1 MRKTLTTAVAALAV
15 GSLALSGCGQ
25 KNQSGG
31 DQNKGDK
38 TTSASAPLA
47 ALNIKPR
54 DQIKDGGTLRLTI
67 TMLPTGWNPMQ
78 VDNNTVDLN
87 AIIWQFIGVNN
98 FDITEDGTPKPNPNY
113 IKSVKV
119 DTKGGKQVVTLH
131 LNRKAKWNSGRT
143 IDYTDYQATWKSSN
157 GENDKFLPSTTD
169 GFNQISSVEKG
180 DKDTDVVITYKTTYP
195 DWTASWSNVLPKEG
209 VSDPDT
215 FNSGWKKPNPDW
227 FAGPFVPTKV
237 DQASNTLTVKRNDKW
252 WGDKSKLDTVTFKA
266 MEDAAK
272 TKAFANKEID
282 VADTIITKDGY
293 ETAKKRDDADMRAAG
308 SLQWRHFTFNAKS
321 ANLSDK
327 NVRQAIVKGINR
339 PAIARS
345 DLAGLPVQA
354 DSVMLGNHF
363 FMPGQSGYKD
373 NSEDFKY
380 DTKAAEKQLDE
391 AGWKKQG
398 DYRVKDGKTLTINYA
413 QLTGVPT
420 SENEGAL
427 FKQDMARIGV
437 KVNLVNTPSDSFT
450 QTLSSHS
457 FDVIAFTWNG
467 TAYPMA
473 NIRQIYGAAA
483 EGSKQPSQSNYSQ
496 LLDPKVEK
504 LISKIG
510 VKVNLVNTPSSDM
523 QKVLTNHSFDV
534 IAFTWQGT
542 AYPMANVRQIYGAA
556 AEGSKQPS
564 QSNFAQIVGPEIEKL
579 IPKID
584 TEMDVNKRREL
595 TNDADKHI
603 WDDVMVLPLYRRIM
617 FTGTPK
623 NLANYGAATF
633 QTTRAEDV
641 GYVK

>member
-98 FDITEDGTPKPNPNY
+98 FDITEDGAPKPNPNY
-113 IKSVKV
+113 ISSTDVE
-119 DTKGGKQVVTLH
+119 TKGGKQVVTLH
-131 LNRKAKWNSGRT
+131 LNRKATWNSGRT
-143 IDYTDYQATWKSSN
+143 IDYTDYRATWKANS
-157 GENDKFLPSTTD
+157 GFAPDFLPASTD

-180 DKDTDVVITYKTTYP
+180 AKDTDVVLTFKTTYP
-195 DWTASWSNVLPKEG
+195 DWTTVLSTVLPKEG
-209 VSDPDT
+209 VKDPHT
-215 FNSGWKKPNPDW
+215 FNDGWKTLNPDW
-227 FAGPFVPTKV
+227 FTGPFIPMKI
-237 DQASNTLTVKRNDKW
+237 DEASKTLTVKRNGKW
-252 WGDKSKLDTVTFKA
+252 WGDKSKLDTVSFKA
-266 MEDAAK
+266 MDSATQ

-282 VADTIITKDGY
+282 VASNITTKDGY
-293 ETAKKRDDADMRAAG
+293 RTAQKRPDVEMRQAG
-308 SLQWRHFTFNAKS
+308 SVQWRHFTFNTKS
-321 ANLSDK
+321 TMLSDK
-327 NVRQAIVKGINR
+327 KVRQAIVKGINR
-339 PAIARS
+339 PAIAKS
-345 DLAGLPVQA
+345 DLAGMPV
-354 DSVMLGNHF
+354 SPETLMLGNHL
-363 FMPGQSGYKD
+363 FMPGQAGYRD
-373 NSEDFKY
+373 NSADYKY
-380 DTKAAEKQLDE
+380 DPEAAKKGLDE

-510 VKVNLVNTPSSDM
+510 TESD
-523 QKVLTNHSFDV
+523 VS
-534 IAFTWQGT
+534 
-542 AYPMANVRQIYGAA
+542 
-556 AEGSKQPS
+556 
-564 QSNFAQIVGPEIEKL
+564 
-579 IPKID
+579 
-584 TEMDVNKRREL
+584 KRREL
-595 TNDADKHI
+595 ANQADKTI
-603 WDDVMVLPLYRRIM
+603 WDDVMTLPLYRRM
-617 FTGTPK
+617 SFTAVPK
-623 NLANYGAATF
+623 NLANFGASTF
-633 QTTRAEDV
+633 QTVRAEDI
-641 GYVK
+641 GFQK

>member
-131 LNRKAKWNSGRT
+131 LNPKAKWNSGRT
-143 IDYTDYQATWKSSN
+143 IDYTDYRATWKANS
-157 GENDKFLPSTTD
+157 GFAPDFLPASTD

-180 DKDTDVVITYKTTYP
+180 AKDTDVVLTFKTTYP
-195 DWTASWSNVLPKEG
+195 DWTTVLSTVLPKEG
-209 VSDPDT
+209 VKDPHT
-215 FNSGWKKPNPDW
+215 FNDGWKTLNPDW
-227 FAGPFVPTKV
+227 LTGPFIPMKV
-237 DQASNTLTVKRNDKW
+237 DEASKTLTVKRNGKW
-252 WGDKSKLDTVTFKA
+252 WGDKSKLDTVSFKA
-266 MEDAAK
+266 MDSATQ

-282 VADTIITKDGY
+282 VASNITTKDGY
-293 ETAKKRDDADMRAAG
+293 RTAQKRPDVEMRQAG
-308 SLQWRHFTFNAKS
+308 SVQWRHFTFNTKS
-321 ANLSDK
+321 TMLSDK
-327 NVRQAIVKGINR
+327 KVRQAIVKGINR
-339 PAIARS
+339 PAIAKS
-345 DLAGLPVQA
+345 DLAGMPV
-354 DSVMLGNHF
+354 SPETLMLGNHL
-363 FMPGQSGYKD
+363 FMPGQAGYRD
-373 NSEDFKY
+373 NSADYKY
-380 DTKAAEKQLDE
+380 DPEAAKKGLDE

-467 TAYPMA
+467 TAYPIA

-504 LISKIG
+504 FISKIG
-510 VKVNLVNTPSSDM
+510 TESD
-523 QKVLTNHSFDV
+523 VS
-534 IAFTWQGT
+534 
-542 AYPMANVRQIYGAA
+542 
-556 AEGSKQPS
+556 
-564 QSNFAQIVGPEIEKL
+564 
-579 IPKID
+579 
-584 TEMDVNKRREL
+584 KRREL
-595 TNDADKHI
+595 ANQADKTI
-603 WDDVMVLPLYRRIM
+603 WDDVMTLPLYRRM
-617 FTGTPK
+617 SFTAVPK
-623 NLANYGAATF
+623 NLANFGASTF
-633 QTTRAEDV
+633 QTVRAEDI
-641 GYVK
+641 GFQK

>member
-1 MRKTLTTAVAALAV
+1 MRKAIVTPVAVLAV
-15 GSLALSGCGQ
+15 LVMALTGCGQ
-25 KNQSGG
+25 KDQSGG
-31 DQNKGDK
+31 SKQSGV
-38 TTSASAPLA
+38 TSKSAPMA
-47 ALNIKPR
+47 QLNVVDR
-54 DQIKDGGTLRLTI
+54 GQLKDGGTLRLAI
-67 TMLPTGWNPMQ
+67 EQLPTEWNPLN
-78 VDNNTVDLN
+78 VNGDTADLGTT
-87 AIIWQFIGVNN
+87 IWRFVGATN
-98 FDITEDGTPKPNPNY
+98 FDITEDGAPKPNPNY
-113 IKSVKV
+113 ISSTDVE
-119 DTKGGKQVVTLH
+119 TKGGKQVVTLH
-131 LNRKAKWNSGRT
+131 LNPKATWNSGRT
-143 IDYTDYQATWKSSN
+143 IDYTDYRATWKANS
-157 GENDKFLPSTTD
+157 GFAPDFLPASTD

-180 DKDTDVVITYKTTYP
+180 AKDTDVVLTFKTTYP
-195 DWTASWSNVLPKEG
+195 DWTTVLSTVLPKEG
-209 VSDPDT
+209 VKDPHT
-215 FNSGWKKPNPDW
+215 FNDGWETLNPDW
-227 FAGPFVPTKV
+227 LAGPFIPMKV
-237 DQASNTLTVKRNDKW
+237 DEASKTLTVKRNGKW
-252 WGDKSKLDTVTFKA
+252 WGDKSKLDTVSFKA
-266 MEDAAK
+266 MDSATQ

-282 VADTIITKDGY
+282 VASNITTKDGY
-293 ETAKKRDDADMRAAG
+293 RTAQKRPDVEMRQAG
-308 SLQWRHFTFNAKS
+308 SLQRRHFTFNTKS
-321 ANLSDK
+321 TMLSDK
-327 NVRQAIVKGINR
+327 KVRQAIVKGINR

-510 VKVNLVNTPSSDM
+510 TESD
-523 QKVLTNHSFDV
+523 VS
-534 IAFTWQGT
+534 
-542 AYPMANVRQIYGAA
+542 
-556 AEGSKQPS
+556 
-564 QSNFAQIVGPEIEKL
+564 
-579 IPKID
+579 
-584 TEMDVNKRREL
+584 KRREL
-595 TNDADKHI
+595 ANQADKTI
-603 WDDVMVLPLYRRIM
+603 WDDVMTLPLYRRM
-617 FTGTPK
+617 SFTAVPK
-623 NLANYGAATF
+623 NLANFGASTF
-633 QTTRAEDV
+633 QTCLLYTSPSPRDRTRSRMPSSA
-641 GYVK
+641 

>member
-87 AIIWQFIGVNN
+87 SIIWQFIGVNN

-113 IKSVKV
+113 IKSVTV

-131 LNRKAKWNSGRT
+131 LNPKAKWNSGRT
-143 IDYTDYQATWKSSN
+143 IDYTDYRATWKSSN

-195 DWTASWSNVLPKEG
+195 DWTTVLSTVLPKEG
-209 VSDPDT
+209 VKDPHT
-215 FNSGWKKPNPDW
+215 FNDGWKTLNPDW
-227 FAGPFVPTKV
+227 FTGPFIPMKI
-237 DQASNTLTVKRNDKW
+237 DEASKTLTVKRNGKW
-252 WGDKSKLDTVTFKA
+252 WGDKSKLDTVSFKA
-266 MEDAAK
+266 MDSATQ

-282 VADTIITKDGY
+282 AASNITTEDGY
-293 ETAKKRDDADMRAAG
+293 RTVQKRPDVEMRQAG
-308 SLQWRHFTFNAKS
+308 SVQWRHFTFNTKS
-321 ANLSDK
+321 TMLSDK
-327 NVRQAIVKGINR
+327 KVRQAIVKGINR

-345 DLAGLPVQA
+345 DLAGLPVSP
-354 DSVMLGNHF
+354 DTLMLGNHL
-363 FMPGQSGYKD
+363 FMPGQAGYRD
-373 NSEDFKY
+373 NSADYKY
-380 DTKAAEKQLDE
+380 DPEAAKKGLDE
-391 AGWKKQG
+391 ASWKKQG
-398 DYRVKDGKTLTINYA
+398 DYRVKDGKTLTINYV

-427 FKQDMARIGV
+427 FKQDMAKIGV

-457 FDVIAFTWNG
+457 YDVIAFTWNG

-483 EGSKQPSQSNYSQ
+483 EGSKQPSQSNFAQ
-496 LLDPKVEK
+496 IVDPEVEK
-504 LISKIG
+504 LISKI
-510 VKVNLVNTPSSDM
+510 
-523 QKVLTNHSFDV
+523 
-534 IAFTWQGT
+534 
-542 AYPMANVRQIYGAA
+542 
-556 AEGSKQPS
+556 
-564 QSNFAQIVGPEIEKL
+564 
-579 IPKID
+579 D
-584 TEMDVNKRREL
+584 TESDVSKRREL
-595 TNDADKHI
+595 ANQADKTI
-603 WDDVMVLPLYRRIM
+603 WDDVMTLPLYRRM
-617 FTGTPK
+617 SFTAVPK
-623 NLANYGAATF
+623 NLANFGASTF
-633 QTTRAEDV
+633 QTVRAEDI
-641 GYVK
+641 GFQK

>member
-1 MRKTLTTAVAALAV
+1 VRKTLTTAVAALAV

-87 AIIWQFIGVNN
+87 SIIWQFIGVNN

-113 IKSVKV
+113 IKSVTV

-131 LNRKAKWNSGRT
+131 LNPKAKWNSGRT
-143 IDYTDYQATWKSSN
+143 IDYTDYRATWKSSN

-195 DWTASWSNVLPKEG
+195 DWTTVLSTVLPKEG
-209 VSDPDT
+209 VKDPHT
-215 FNSGWKKPNPDW
+215 FNDGWKTLNPDW
-227 FAGPFVPTKV
+227 FTGPFIPMKI
-237 DQASNTLTVKRNDKW
+237 DEASKTLTVKRNGKW
-252 WGDKSKLDTVTFKA
+252 WGDKSKLDTVSFKA
-266 MEDAAK
+266 MDSATQ

-282 VADTIITKDGY
+282 AASNITTEDGY
-293 ETAKKRDDADMRAAG
+293 RTVQKRPDVEMRQAG
-308 SLQWRHFTFNAKS
+308 SVQWRHFTFNTKS
-321 ANLSDK
+321 TMLSDK
-327 NVRQAIVKGINR
+327 KVRQAIVKGINR

-345 DLAGLPVQA
+345 DFAGLPVSP
-354 DSVMLGNHF
+354 DTLMLGNHL
-363 FMPGQSGYKD
+363 FMPGQAGYRD
-373 NSEDFKY
+373 NSADYKY
-380 DTKAAEKQLDE
+380 DPEAAKKGLDE

-398 DYRVKDGKTLTINYA
+398 DYRVKDGKTLTINYV

-427 FKQDMARIGV
+427 FKQDMAKIGV

-457 FDVIAFTWNG
+457 YDVIAFTWNG

-483 EGSKQPSQSNYSQ
+483 EGSKQPSQSNFAQ
-496 LLDPKVEK
+496 IVDPEVEK
-504 LISKIG
+504 LISKI
-510 VKVNLVNTPSSDM
+510 
-523 QKVLTNHSFDV
+523 
-534 IAFTWQGT
+534 
-542 AYPMANVRQIYGAA
+542 
-556 AEGSKQPS
+556 
-564 QSNFAQIVGPEIEKL
+564 
-579 IPKID
+579 D
-584 TEMDVNKRREL
+584 TESDVSKRREL
-595 TNDADKHI
+595 ANQADKTI
-603 WDDVMVLPLYRRIM
+603 WDDVMTLPLYRRM
-617 FTGTPK
+617 SFTAVPK
-623 NLANYGAATF
+623 NLANFGASTF
-633 QTTRAEDV
+633 QTVRAEDI
-641 GYVK
+641 GFQK

>member
-1 MRKTLTTAVAALAV
+1 
-15 GSLALSGCGQ
+15 
-25 KNQSGG
+25 
-31 DQNKGDK
+31 
-38 TTSASAPLA
+38 
-47 ALNIKPR
+47 
-54 DQIKDGGTLRLTI
+54 
-67 TMLPTGWNPMQ
+67 
-78 VDNNTVDLN
+78 
-87 AIIWQFIGVNN
+87 
-98 FDITEDGTPKPNPNY
+98 
-113 IKSVKV
+113 
-119 DTKGGKQVVTLH
+119 
-131 LNRKAKWNSGRT
+131 
-143 IDYTDYQATWKSSN
+143 
-157 GENDKFLPSTTD
+157 
-169 GFNQISSVEKG
+169 
-180 DKDTDVVITYKTTYP
+180 
-195 DWTASWSNVLPKEG
+195 
-209 VSDPDT
+209 
-215 FNSGWKKPNPDW
+215 
-227 FAGPFVPTKV
+227 
-237 DQASNTLTVKRNDKW
+237 
-252 WGDKSKLDTVTFKA
+252 
-266 MEDAAK
+266 
-272 TKAFANKEID
+272 
-282 VADTIITKDGY
+282 KDGY

-398 DYRVKDGKTLTINYA
+398 DYRVKDGKTLTVNYA

-427 FKQDMARIGV
+427 FKQDMA
-437 KVNLVNTPSDSFT
+437 
-450 QTLSSHS
+450 
-457 FDVIAFTWNG
+457 
-467 TAYPMA
+467 
-473 NIRQIYGAAA
+473 
-483 EGSKQPSQSNYSQ
+483 
-496 LLDPKVEK
+496 
-504 LISKIG
+504 KIG

-564 QSNFAQIVGPEIEKL
+564 QSNFAQIVDPEIEKL

>member
-87 AIIWQFIGVNN
+87 SIIWQFIGVNN

-113 IKSVKV
+113 IKSVTV

-131 LNRKAKWNSGRT
+131 LNPKAKWNSGRT
-143 IDYTDYQATWKSSN
+143 IDYTDYRATWKSSN

-195 DWTASWSNVLPKEG
+195 DWTTVLSTVLPKEG
-209 VSDPDT
+209 VKDPHT
-215 FNSGWKKPNPDW
+215 FNDGWKTLNPDW
-227 FAGPFVPTKV
+227 FTGPFIPMKI
-237 DQASNTLTVKRNDKW
+237 DEASKTLTVKRNGKW
-252 WGDKSKLDTVTFKA
+252 WGDKSKLDTVSFKA
-266 MEDAAK
+266 MDSATQ

-282 VADTIITKDGY
+282 AASNITTEDGY
-293 ETAKKRDDADMRAAG
+293 RTVQKRPDVEMRQAG
-308 SLQWRHFTFNAKS
+308 SVQWRHFTFNTKS
-321 ANLSDK
+321 TMLSDK
-327 NVRQAIVKGINR
+327 KVRQAIVKGINR

-345 DLAGLPVQA
+345 DLAGLPVSP
-354 DSVMLGNHF
+354 DTLMLGNHL
-363 FMPGQSGYKD
+363 FMPGQAGYRD
-373 NSEDFKY
+373 NSADYKY
-380 DTKAAEKQLDE
+380 DPEAAKKGLDE

-398 DYRVKDGKTLTINYA
+398 DYRVKDGKTLTINYV

-427 FKQDMARIGV
+427 FKQDMAKIGV

-483 EGSKQPSQSNYSQ
+483 EGSKQPSQSNFAQ
-496 LLDPKVEK
+496 IVDPEVEK
-504 LISKIG
+504 LISKI
-510 VKVNLVNTPSSDM
+510 
-523 QKVLTNHSFDV
+523 
-534 IAFTWQGT
+534 
-542 AYPMANVRQIYGAA
+542 
-556 AEGSKQPS
+556 
-564 QSNFAQIVGPEIEKL
+564 
-579 IPKID
+579 D
-584 TEMDVNKRREL
+584 TESDVSKRREL
-595 TNDADKHI
+595 ANQADKTI
-603 WDDVMVLPLYRRIM
+603 WDDVMTLPLYRRM
-617 FTGTPK
+617 SLTAVPK
-623 NLANYGAATF
+623 NLANFGASTF
-633 QTTRAEDV
+633 QTVRAEDI
-641 GYVK
+641 GFQK

>member
-87 AIIWQFIGVNN
+87 SIIWQFIGVNN

-113 IKSVKV
+113 IKSVTV

-131 LNRKAKWNSGRT
+131 LNPKAKWNSGRT
-143 IDYTDYQATWKSSN
+143 IDYTDYRATWKSSN

-195 DWTASWSNVLPKEG
+195 DWTTVLSTVLPKEG
-209 VSDPDT
+209 VKDPHT
-215 FNSGWKKPNPDW
+215 FNDGWKTLNPDW
-227 FAGPFVPTKV
+227 FTGPFIPMKI
-237 DQASNTLTVKRNDKW
+237 DEASKTLTVKRNGKW
-252 WGDKSKLDTVTFKA
+252 WGDKSKLDTVSFKA
-266 MEDAAK
+266 MDSATQ

-282 VADTIITKDGY
+282 VASNITTKDGY
-293 ETAKKRDDADMRAAG
+293 RTAQKRPDVEMRQAG
-308 SLQWRHFTFNAKS
+308 SVQWRHFTFNTKS
-321 ANLSDK
+321 TMLSDK
-327 NVRQAIVKGINR
+327 KVRQAIVKGINR

-345 DLAGLPVQA
+345 DLAGLPVSP
-354 DSVMLGNHF
+354 DTLMLGNHL
-363 FMPGQSGYKD
+363 FMPGQAGYRD
-373 NSEDFKY
+373 NSADYKY
-380 DTKAAEKQLDE
+380 DPEAAKKGLDE

-398 DYRVKDGKTLTINYA
+398 DYRVKDGKTLTINYV

-427 FKQDMARIGV
+427 FKQDMAKIGV

-457 FDVIAFTWNG
+457 YDVIAFTWNG

-483 EGSKQPSQSNYSQ
+483 EGSKQPSQSNFAQ
-496 LLDPKVEK
+496 IVDPEVEK
-504 LISKIG
+504 LISKI
-510 VKVNLVNTPSSDM
+510 
-523 QKVLTNHSFDV
+523 
-534 IAFTWQGT
+534 
-542 AYPMANVRQIYGAA
+542 
-556 AEGSKQPS
+556 
-564 QSNFAQIVGPEIEKL
+564 
-579 IPKID
+579 D
-584 TEMDVNKRREL
+584 TESDVSKRREL
-595 TNDADKHI
+595 ANQADKTI
-603 WDDVMVLPLYRRIM
+603 WDDVMTLPLYRRM
-617 FTGTPK
+617 SFTAVPK
-623 NLANYGAATF
+623 NLANFGASTF
-633 QTTRAEDV
+633 QTVRAEDI
-641 GYVK
+641 GFQK

>member
-38 TTSASAPLA
+38 TTSASASLA

-398 DYRVKDGKTLTINYA
+398 DYRVKDGKTLTVNYA

-427 FKQDMARIGV
+427 FKQDMA
-437 KVNLVNTPSDSFT
+437 
-450 QTLSSHS
+450 
-457 FDVIAFTWNG
+457 
-467 TAYPMA
+467 
-473 NIRQIYGAAA
+473 
-483 EGSKQPSQSNYSQ
+483 
-496 LLDPKVEK
+496 
-504 LISKIG
+504 KIG

-564 QSNFAQIVGPEIEKL
+564 QSNFAQIVDPEIEKL

>member
-87 AIIWQFIGVNN
+87 SIIWQFIGVNN

-113 IKSVKV
+113 IKSVTV

-131 LNRKAKWNSGRT
+131 LNPKAKWNSGRT
-143 IDYTDYQATWKSSN
+143 IDYTDYRATWKSSN

-195 DWTASWSNVLPKEG
+195 DWTTVLSTVLPKEG
-209 VSDPDT
+209 VKDPHT
-215 FNSGWKKPNPDW
+215 FNDGWKTLNPDW
-227 FAGPFVPTKV
+227 FTGPFIPMKI
-237 DQASNTLTVKRNDKW
+237 DEASKTLTVKRNCKW
-252 WGDKSKLDTVTFKA
+252 WGDKSKLDTVSFKA
-266 MEDAAK
+266 MDSATQ

-282 VADTIITKDGY
+282 SASNITTEDGY
-293 ETAKKRDDADMRAAG
+293 RTGQKRPDVEMRQAG
-308 SLQWRHFTFNAKS
+308 SVQWRHFTFNTKS
-321 ANLSDK
+321 TMLSDK
-327 NVRQAIVKGINR
+327 KVRQAIVKGINR

-345 DLAGLPVQA
+345 DLAGLPVSP
-354 DSVMLGNHF
+354 DTLMLGNHL
-363 FMPGQSGYKD
+363 FMPGQAGYRD
-373 NSEDFKY
+373 NSADYKY
-380 DTKAAEKQLDE
+380 DPEAAKKGLDE

-398 DYRVKDGKTLTINYA
+398 DYRVKDGKTLTINYV

-427 FKQDMARIGV
+427 FKQDMAKIGV

-483 EGSKQPSQSNYSQ
+483 EGSKQPSQSNFAQ
-496 LLDPKVEK
+496 IVDPEVEK
-504 LISKIG
+504 LISKI
-510 VKVNLVNTPSSDM
+510 
-523 QKVLTNHSFDV
+523 
-534 IAFTWQGT
+534 
-542 AYPMANVRQIYGAA
+542 
-556 AEGSKQPS
+556 
-564 QSNFAQIVGPEIEKL
+564 
-579 IPKID
+579 D
-584 TEMDVNKRREL
+584 TESDVSKRREL
-595 TNDADKHI
+595 ANQADKTI
-603 WDDVMVLPLYRRIM
+603 WDDVMTLPLYRRM
-617 FTGTPK
+617 SFTAVPK
-623 NLANYGAATF
+623 NLANFGASTF
-633 QTTRAEDV
+633 QTVRAEDI
-641 GYVK
+641 GFQK

>member
-87 AIIWQFIGVNN
+87 SIIWQFIGVNN

-113 IKSVKV
+113 IKSVTV

-131 LNRKAKWNSGRT
+131 LNPKAKWNSGRT
-143 IDYTDYQATWKSSN
+143 IDYTDYRATWKSSN

-195 DWTASWSNVLPKEG
+195 DWTTVLSTVLPKEG
-209 VSDPDT
+209 VKDPHT
-215 FNSGWKKPNPDW
+215 FNDGWKTLNPDW
-227 FAGPFVPTKV
+227 FTGPFIPMKI
-237 DQASNTLTVKRNDKW
+237 DEASKTLTVKRNGKW
-252 WGDKSKLDTVTFKA
+252 WGDKSKLDTVSFKA
-266 MEDAAK
+266 MDSATQ

-282 VADTIITKDGY
+282 AASNITTEDGY
-293 ETAKKRDDADMRAAG
+293 RTVQKRPDVEMRQAG
-308 SLQWRHFTFNAKS
+308 SVQWRHFTFNTKS
-321 ANLSDK
+321 TMLSDK
-327 NVRQAIVKGINR
+327 KVRQAIVKGINR

-345 DLAGLPVQA
+345 DLAGLPVSP
-354 DSVMLGNHF
+354 DTLMLGNHL
-363 FMPGQSGYKD
+363 FMPGQAGYRD
-373 NSEDFKY
+373 NSADYKY
-380 DTKAAEKQLDE
+380 DPEAAKKGLDE

-398 DYRVKDGKTLTINYA
+398 DYRVKDGKTLTINYV

-427 FKQDMARIGV
+427 FKQDMAKIGV

-483 EGSKQPSQSNYSQ
+483 EGSKQPSQSN
-496 LLDPKVEK
+496 
-504 LISKIG
+504 
-510 VKVNLVNTPSSDM
+510 
-523 QKVLTNHSFDV
+523 
-534 IAFTWQGT
+534 
-542 AYPMANVRQIYGAA
+542 
-556 AEGSKQPS
+556 
-564 QSNFAQIVGPEIEKL
+564 FAQIVDPEIEKL

>member
-1 MRKTLTTAVAALAV
+1 LTTAVAALAV

-87 AIIWQFIGVNN
+87 SIIWQFIGVNN

-113 IKSVKV
+113 IKSVTV

-131 LNRKAKWNSGRT
+131 LNPKAKWNSGRT
-143 IDYTDYQATWKSSN
+143 IDYTDYRATWKSSN

-195 DWTASWSNVLPKEG
+195 DWTTVLSTVLPKEG
-209 VSDPDT
+209 VKDPHT
-215 FNSGWKKPNPDW
+215 FNDGWKTLNPDW
-227 FAGPFVPTKV
+227 FTGPFIPMKI
-237 DQASNTLTVKRNDKW
+237 DEASKTLTVKRNGKW
-252 WGDKSKLDTVTFKA
+252 WGDKSKLDTVSFKA
-266 MEDAAK
+266 MDSATQ

-282 VADTIITKDGY
+282 AASNITTEDGY
-293 ETAKKRDDADMRAAG
+293 RTVQKRPDVEMRQAG
-308 SLQWRHFTFNAKS
+308 SVQWRHFTFNTKS
-321 ANLSDK
+321 TMLSDK
-327 NVRQAIVKGINR
+327 KVRQAIVKGINR

-345 DLAGLPVQA
+345 DLAGLPVSP
-354 DSVMLGNHF
+354 DTLMLGNHL
-363 FMPGQSGYKD
+363 FMPGQAGYRD
-373 NSEDFKY
+373 NSADYKY
-380 DTKAAEKQLDE
+380 DPEAAKKGLDE

-398 DYRVKDGKTLTINYA
+398 DYRVKDGKTLTINYV

-427 FKQDMARIGV
+427 FKQDMAKIGV

-457 FDVIAFTWNG
+457 YDVIAFTWNG

-483 EGSKQPSQSNYSQ
+483 EGSKQPSQSNFAQ
-496 LLDPKVEK
+496 IVDPEVEK
-504 LISKIG
+504 LISKI
-510 VKVNLVNTPSSDM
+510 
-523 QKVLTNHSFDV
+523 
-534 IAFTWQGT
+534 
-542 AYPMANVRQIYGAA
+542 
-556 AEGSKQPS
+556 
-564 QSNFAQIVGPEIEKL
+564 
-579 IPKID
+579 D
-584 TEMDVNKRREL
+584 TESDVSKRREL
-595 TNDADKHI
+595 ANQADKTI
-603 WDDVMVLPLYRRIM
+603 WDDVMTLPLYRRM
-617 FTGTPK
+617 SFTAVPK
-623 NLANYGAATF
+623 NLANFGASTF
-633 QTTRAEDV
+633 QTVRAEDI
-641 GYVK
+641 GFQK

>member
-1 MRKTLTTAVAALAV
+1 VRKTLTTAVAALAV
-15 GSLALSGCGQ
+15 GSLALTGCGQ

-38 TTSASAPLA
+38 ATSASAPLA

-67 TMLPTGWNPMQ
+67 TTLPTGWNPMQ
-78 VDNNTVDLN
+78 VDNNSVDLKTT
-87 AIIWQFIGVNN
+87 IWQFIGVNN
-98 FDITEDGTPKPNPNY
+98 FDIAEDGTPKPNPNY
-113 IKSVKV
+113 IESVKV
-119 DTKGGKQVVTLH
+119 DTKDGKQVVTLH
-131 LNRKAKWNSGRT
+131 LNPKAKWNSGRT

-157 GENDKFLPSTTD
+157 GENDKFLPTTTD
-169 GFNQISSVEKG
+169 GFNQVTSVEKG
-180 DKDTDVVITYKTTYP
+180 AKDTDVVIKYKATYP
-195 DWTASWSNVLPKEG
+195 DWTATWSNVLPKEG
-209 VSDPDT
+209 ISDPNT
-215 FNSGWKKPNPDW
+215 FNSGWKTPNPDW
-227 FAGPFVPTKV
+227 FTGPFTPTKV
-237 DQASNTLTVKRNDKW
+237 DQASKTLTVKRNDKW
-252 WGDKSKLDTVTFKA
+252 WGDKAKLDTVTFKE

-282 VADTIITKDGY
+282 VADIIITKDGY

-321 ANLSDK
+321 ASLSDK
-327 NVRQAIVKGINR
+327 EVRQAIVK
-339 PAIARS
+339 S

-363 FMPGQSGYKD
+363 FMPGQPGYKD
-373 NSEDFKY
+373 NSGDYKY
-380 DTKAAEKQLDE
+380 DPKAAEKQLDE

-398 DYRVKDGKTLTINYA
+398 DYRVKDGKTLTVNYA

-427 FKQDMARIGV
+427 FKQDMA
-437 KVNLVNTPSDSFT
+437 
-450 QTLSSHS
+450 
-457 FDVIAFTWNG
+457 
-467 TAYPMA
+467 
-473 NIRQIYGAAA
+473 
-483 EGSKQPSQSNYSQ
+483 
-496 LLDPKVEK
+496 
-504 LISKIG
+504 KIG

-542 AYPMANVRQIYGAA
+542 PYPMANVRQIYGAA
-556 AEGSKQPS
+556 AEGSKKPS
-564 QSNFAQIVGPEIEKL
+564 QSNFSQIIDPEVEKL
-579 IPKID
+579 IPQID

-595 TNDADKHI
+595 TNEADKHI

-617 FTGTPK
+617 FSGAPK
-623 NLANYGAATF
+623 NLANYGSATF
-633 QTTRAEDV
+633 QSTRGEDI

>member
-87 AIIWQFIGVNN
+87 SIIWQFIGVNN

-113 IKSVKV
+113 IKSVTV

-131 LNRKAKWNSGRT
+131 LNPKAKWNSGRT
-143 IDYTDYQATWKSSN
+143 IDYTDYRATWKSSN

-195 DWTASWSNVLPKEG
+195 DWTTALSTVLPKEG
-209 VSDPDT
+209 VKDPHT
-215 FNSGWKKPNPDW
+215 FNDGWKTLNPDW
-227 FAGPFVPTKV
+227 FTGPFIPMKI
-237 DQASNTLTVKRNDKW
+237 DEASKTLTVKRNGKW
-252 WGDKSKLDTVTFKA
+252 WGDKSKLDTVSFKA
-266 MEDAAK
+266 MDSATQ

-282 VADTIITKDGY
+282 AASNITTKDGY
-293 ETAKKRDDADMRAAG
+293 RTAQKRPDVEMRQAG
-308 SLQWRHFTFNAKS
+308 SLQRRHFTFNTKS
-321 ANLSDK
+321 TMLSDK
-327 NVRQAIVKGINR
+327 KVRQAIVKGINR
-339 PAIARS
+339 PAIAKS
-345 DLAGLPVQA
+345 DLAGLPVSP
-354 DSVMLGNHF
+354 DTLMLGNHL
-363 FMPGQSGYKD
+363 FMPGQAGYRD
-373 NSEDFKY
+373 NSAGYNY
-380 DTKAAEKQLDE
+380 DPEAAKKGLDE

-413 QLTGVPT
+413 KLTGVPT

-427 FKQDMARIGV
+427 FKQDMAKIGV

-483 EGSKQPSQSNYSQ
+483 EGSKQPSQSNFAQ
-496 LLDPKVEK
+496 IVDPEVEK
-504 LISKIG
+504 LISKI
-510 VKVNLVNTPSSDM
+510 
-523 QKVLTNHSFDV
+523 
-534 IAFTWQGT
+534 
-542 AYPMANVRQIYGAA
+542 
-556 AEGSKQPS
+556 
-564 QSNFAQIVGPEIEKL
+564 
-579 IPKID
+579 D
-584 TEMDVNKRREL
+584 TESDVSKRREL
-595 TNDADKHI
+595 ANQADKTI
-603 WDDVMVLPLYRRIM
+603 WDDVMTLPLYRRM
-617 FTGTPK
+617 SPTAVPK
-623 NLANYGAATF
+623 NLANFGASTF
-633 QTTRAEDV
+633 QTVRAEDI
-641 GYVK
+641 GFQK

>member
-1 MRKTLTTAVAALAV
+1 VRKTLTTAVAALAV

-87 AIIWQFIGVNN
+87 SIIWQFIGVNN

-113 IKSVKV
+113 IKSVTV

-131 LNRKAKWNSGRT
+131 LNPKAKWNSGRT
-143 IDYTDYQATWKSSN
+143 IDYTDYRATWKSSN

-195 DWTASWSNVLPKEG
+195 DWTTVLSTVLPKEG
-209 VSDPDT
+209 VKDPHT
-215 FNSGWKKPNPDW
+215 FNDGWKTLNPDW
-227 FAGPFVPTKV
+227 FTGPFIPMKI
-237 DQASNTLTVKRNDKW
+237 DEASKTLTVKRNGKW
-252 WGDKSKLDTVTFKA
+252 WGDKSKLDTVSFKA
-266 MEDAAK
+266 MDSATQ

-282 VADTIITKDGY
+282 AASNITTEDGY
-293 ETAKKRDDADMRAAG
+293 RTVQKRPDVEMRQAG
-308 SLQWRHFTFNAKS
+308 SVQWRHFTFNTKS
-321 ANLSDK
+321 TMLSDK
-327 NVRQAIVKGINR
+327 KVRQAIVKGINR

-345 DLAGLPVQA
+345 DLAGLPVSP
-354 DSVMLGNHF
+354 DTLMLGNHL
-363 FMPGQSGYKD
+363 FMPGQAGYRD
-373 NSEDFKY
+373 NSADYKY
-380 DTKAAEKQLDE
+380 DPEAAKKGLDE

-398 DYRVKDGKTLTINYA
+398 DYRVKDGKTLTINYV

-427 FKQDMARIGV
+427 FKQDMAKIGV

-483 EGSKQPSQSNYSQ
+483 EGSKQPSQSNFAQ
-496 LLDPKVEK
+496 IVDPEVEK
-504 LISKIG
+504 LISKI
-510 VKVNLVNTPSSDM
+510 
-523 QKVLTNHSFDV
+523 
-534 IAFTWQGT
+534 
-542 AYPMANVRQIYGAA
+542 
-556 AEGSKQPS
+556 
-564 QSNFAQIVGPEIEKL
+564 
-579 IPKID
+579 D
-584 TEMDVNKRREL
+584 TESDVSKRREL
-595 TNDADKHI
+595 ANQADKTI
-603 WDDVMVLPLYRRIM
+603 WDDVMTLPLYRRM
-617 FTGTPK
+617 SFTAVPK
-623 NLANYGAATF
+623 NLANFGASTF
-633 QTTRAEDV
+633 QTVRAEDI
-641 GYVK
+641 GFQK

>member
-87 AIIWQFIGVNN
+87 SIIWQFIGVNN

-113 IKSVKV
+113 IKSVTV

-131 LNRKAKWNSGRT
+131 LNPKAKWNSGRT

-195 DWTASWSNVLPKEG
+195 DWTTVLSTVLPKEG
-209 VSDPDT
+209 VKDPHT
-215 FNSGWKKPNPDW
+215 FNDGWKTLNPDW
-227 FAGPFVPTKV
+227 FTGPFIPMKI
-237 DQASNTLTVKRNDKW
+237 DEASKTLTVKRNGKW
-252 WGDKSKLDTVTFKA
+252 WGDKSKLDTVSFKA
-266 MEDAAK
+266 MDSATQ

-282 VADTIITKDGY
+282 AASNITTEDGY
-293 ETAKKRDDADMRAAG
+293 RTVQKRPDVEMRQAG
-308 SLQWRHFTFNAKS
+308 SVQWRHFTFNTKS
-321 ANLSDK
+321 TMLSDK
-327 NVRQAIVKGINR
+327 KVRQAIVKGINR
-339 PAIARS
+339 PAIAKS
-345 DLAGLPVQA
+345 DLAGMPV
-354 DSVMLGNHF
+354 SPETLMLGNHL
-363 FMPGQSGYKD
+363 FMPGQAGYRD
-373 NSEDFKY
+373 NSADYKY
-380 DTKAAEKQLDE
+380 DPEAAKKGLDE

-398 DYRVKDGKTLTINYA
+398 DYRVKDGKTLTINYV

-427 FKQDMARIGV
+427 FKQDMAKIGV

-483 EGSKQPSQSNYSQ
+483 EGSKQPSQSNFAQ
-496 LLDPKVEK
+496 IVDPEVEK
-504 LISKIG
+504 LISKI
-510 VKVNLVNTPSSDM
+510 
-523 QKVLTNHSFDV
+523 
-534 IAFTWQGT
+534 
-542 AYPMANVRQIYGAA
+542 
-556 AEGSKQPS
+556 
-564 QSNFAQIVGPEIEKL
+564 
-579 IPKID
+579 D
-584 TEMDVNKRREL
+584 TESDVSKRREL
-595 TNDADKHI
+595 ANQADKTI
-603 WDDVMVLPLYRRIM
+603 WDDVMTLPLYRRM
-617 FTGTPK
+617 SFTAVPK
-623 NLANYGAATF
+623 NLANFGASTF
-633 QTTRAEDV
+633 QTVRAEDI
-641 GYVK
+641 GFQK

>member
-87 AIIWQFIGVNN
+87 SIIWQFIGVNN

-113 IKSVKV
+113 IKSVTV

-131 LNRKAKWNSGRT
+131 LNPKAKWNSGRT
-143 IDYTDYQATWKSSN
+143 IDYTDYRATWKSSN

-195 DWTASWSNVLPKEG
+195 DWTTVLSTVLPKEG
-209 VSDPDT
+209 VKDPHT
-215 FNSGWKKPNPDW
+215 FNDGWKTLNPDW
-227 FAGPFVPTKV
+227 FTGPFIPMKI
-237 DQASNTLTVKRNDKW
+237 DEASKTLTVKRNGKW
-252 WGDKSKLDTVTFKA
+252 WGDKSKLDTVSFKA
-266 MEDAAK
+266 MDSATQ

-282 VADTIITKDGY
+282 AASNITTEDGY
-293 ETAKKRDDADMRAAG
+293 RTVQKRPDVEMRQAG
-308 SLQWRHFTFNAKS
+308 SVQWRHFTFNTKS
-321 ANLSDK
+321 TMLSDK
-327 NVRQAIVKGINR
+327 KVRQAIVKGINR

-345 DLAGLPVQA
+345 DLAGLPVSP
-354 DSVMLGNHF
+354 DTLMLGNHL
-363 FMPGQSGYKD
+363 FMPGQAGYRD
-373 NSEDFKY
+373 NSADYKY
-380 DTKAAEKQLDE
+380 DPEAAKKGLDE

-427 FKQDMARIGV
+427 FKQDMAKIGV

-483 EGSKQPSQSNYSQ
+483 EGSKQPSQSNFAQ
-496 LLDPKVEK
+496 IVDPEVEK
-504 LISKIG
+504 LISKI
-510 VKVNLVNTPSSDM
+510 
-523 QKVLTNHSFDV
+523 
-534 IAFTWQGT
+534 
-542 AYPMANVRQIYGAA
+542 
-556 AEGSKQPS
+556 
-564 QSNFAQIVGPEIEKL
+564 
-579 IPKID
+579 D
-584 TEMDVNKRREL
+584 TESDVSKRREL
-595 TNDADKHI
+595 ANQADKTI
-603 WDDVMVLPLYRRIM
+603 WDDVMTLPLYRRM
-617 FTGTPK
+617 SFTAVPK
-623 NLANYGAATF
+623 NLANFGASTF
-633 QTTRAEDV
+633 QTVRAEDI
-641 GYVK
+641 GFQK